1 MPLSPLVT
9 KSFAKLNLYLQV
21 LNKRKDN
28 FHNLSTLFARIDL
41 ADTIIFRKRR
51 DSLIKIKCASRQVP
65 KDKTNLCY
73 RAAALLKQEL
83 RLKNNGLPSSR
94 QSHKLSSGI
103 EIELKKCIPVGAGLG
118 GGSSNAASVLLGLNR
133 FWNLK
138 LTKTRLINL
147 GAKLGSDVPFFIHQ
161 TKFALGS
168 QRGDKVK
175 PLISLD
181 KLKLWFILV
190 YPNFKVS
197 TPLIYQKFDTFGGI
211 QTSPLRKD
219 KKYTAFGINP
229 KQAPGFNLGL
239 RRIDAYLSAGRTFS
253 QLTPQLVQIQDGKK
267 LNRKQGAGLTRPR
280 RNVKI
285 LTSQLLKKGRA
296 VDADCLFNSL
306 EVITSNLYPIV
317 NRVKNALSGM
327 GLDKVMM
334 SGSGPAVFAIC
345 DSCMQA
351 QSLRSKLCKQY
362 KSWQVFVVSTV

>member
-1 MPLSPLVT
+1 MPLSSLVT

-28 FHNLSTLFARIDL
+28 FHNLSTLFVRIDL

-51 DSLIKIKCASRQVP
+51 DNLIKIKCNSRQVP

-83 RLKNNGLPSSR
+83 
-94 QSHKLSSGI
+94 KLSSGI
-103 EIELKKCIPVGAGLG
+103 EIELKKRIPVGAGLG

-138 LTKTRLINL
+138 LTKTRLVNL

-197 TPLIYQKFDTFGGI
+197 TPLIYQKFD
-211 QTSPLRKD
+211 
-219 KKYTAFGINP
+219 
-229 KQAPGFNLGL
+229 
-239 RRIDAYLSAGRTFS
+239 AYLSAGRTFS
-253 QLTPQLVQIQDGKK
+253 QLT
-267 LNRKQGAGLTRPR
+267 RPR
-280 RNVKI
+280 RNVKM

-296 VDADCLFNSL
+296 VDADCLFNGL
-306 EVITSNLYPIV
+306 EVITSNLYPMV
-317 NRVKNALSGM
+317 NQVKNSLSGM
-327 GLDKVMM
+327 GLDKIMM

-345 DSCMQA
+345 DSCLQA
-351 QSLRSKLCKQY
+351 QSLRSKLCKQFY
-362 KSWQVFVVSTV
+362 GLTARGKAPGANRNCADVVFVHKGQAWR

>member
-28 FHNLSTLFARIDL
+28 FHNLSTLFVRIDL
-41 ADTIIFRKRR
+41 ADTLIFRKRK
-51 DSLIKIKCASRQVP
+51 DSLIKIKCDSHLVP

-83 RLKNNGLPSSR
+83 
-94 QSHKLSSGI
+94 KLNLGI

-118 GGSSNAASVLLGLNR
+118 GGSTNAASVLLGLNR
-133 FWNLK
+133 FWNLN
-138 LTKTRLINL
+138 LPKTRLVNL

-161 TKFALGS
+161 VKFALGS
-168 QRGDKVK
+168 QRGDKIK

-197 TPLIYQKFDTFGGI
+197 TPLIYRKFDSF
-211 QTSPLRKD
+211 
-219 KKYTAFGINP
+219 
-229 KQAPGFNLGL
+229 
-239 RRIDAYLSAGRTFS
+239 LSAGRAFS
-253 QLTPQLVQIQDGKK
+253 
-267 LNRKQGAGLTRPR
+267 GLTRPR
-280 RNVKI
+280 GNVKI
-285 LTSQLLKKGRA
+285 LTSQLLKNGKA
-296 VDADCLFNSL
+296 VDAYYLFNGL
-306 EVITSNLYPIV
+306 EVITGNLYPVV
-317 NRVKNALSGM
+317 NQVKNALSGM

-334 SGSGPAVFAIC
+334 SGSGPTVFAIC
-345 DSCMQA
+345 DSGMQA
-351 QSLRSKLCKQY
+351 QRLRSKLRKQY